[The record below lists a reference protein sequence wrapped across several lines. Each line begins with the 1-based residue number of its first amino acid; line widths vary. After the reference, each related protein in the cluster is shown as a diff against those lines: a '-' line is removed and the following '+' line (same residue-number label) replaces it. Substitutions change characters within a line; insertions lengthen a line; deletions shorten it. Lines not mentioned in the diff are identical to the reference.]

1 MGAFGTTQPS
11 STISHAHGGWC
22 LAVWCMALLWYM
34 GLVQEEW
41 ARWMKPTAEPNVMGR
56 GMEEVNAS
64 QIAGT
69 PQKHSS
75 AYFVSIISVFLLPV
89 SRSRSLSDTRAS
101 TGVSLQAIFSFTK

>member
-64 QIAGT
+64 NRRYTSKTLKRILRFNHFRF
-69 PQKHSS
+69 PSS
-75 AYFVSIISVFLLPV
+75 CL
-89 SRSRSLSDTRAS
+89 SLSLF
-101 TGVSLQAIFSFTK
+101 V